1 MLSVSLTSLANH
13 LWQSTIFAAAAGL
26 GTLILRNNPARV
38 RHWVWVTASIKFL
51 VPFSL
56 LIYLGSQIQW
66 RAASAIERSS
76 VPAVV
81 EQMSEPF
88 TIPDFSSMPVPKARN
103 PFPGVLFALW
113 ASGCLAISVSWL
125 MRWRRVRSAV
135 RSASRVEL
143 GLPITTLYSKAFQ
156 EPGVYGVFRPVLL
169 LPAGIL
175 EQLTAEQL
183 RSVVAHELCH
193 VRHRDNLIAVFQ
205 MFVETVFWFHPLVWW
220 IGKRIFEE
228 RERACDEEVLKLG
241 NEPGVYARGILKVC
255 ELYLESPVPC
265 VAGISSANLRGRI
278 EAIAA

>member
-1 MLSVSLTSLANH
+1 MIPASLSPVANH
-13 LWQSTIFAAAAGL
+13 VWQSTVFAGIAGL
-26 GTLILRNNPARV
+26 LTLALRSNSARV

-66 RAASAIERSS
+66 RTAPAIERSS

-88 TIPDFSSMPVPKARN
+88 TIPDFSSVPAPNARN
-103 PFPGVLFALW
+103 PFPGILFALW

-193 VRHRDNLIAVFQ
+193 
-205 MFVETVFWFHPLVWW
+205 
-220 IGKRIFEE
+220 
-228 RERACDEEVLKLG
+228 
-241 NEPGVYARGILKVC
+241 
-255 ELYLESPVPC
+255 
-265 VAGISSANLRGRI
+265 
-278 EAIAA
+278 